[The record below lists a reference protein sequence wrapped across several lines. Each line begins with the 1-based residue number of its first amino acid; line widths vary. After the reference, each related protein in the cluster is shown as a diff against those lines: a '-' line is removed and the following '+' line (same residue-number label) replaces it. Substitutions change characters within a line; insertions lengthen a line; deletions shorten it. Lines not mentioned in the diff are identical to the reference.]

1 MCIFD
6 YACTSLTQFKAQIY
20 KWEDI
25 IKERLHNH
33 INADDLTKQKIQ
45 RSVLNRSGTF
55 DQGDCNAVR

>member
-6 YACTSLTQFKAQIY
+6 YTCTSLTQFKAQIY

-33 INADDLTKQKIQ
+33 INADDLTKHVAEDTEKCPQ
-45 RSVLNRSGTF
+45 
-55 DQGDCNAVR
+55 